1 MTFAVFLLAY
11 ALSQFFRSFL
21 AVIAPELAVELSLGP
36 QALGNMQ
43 AWWIAGFVAAQ
54 FPVGWAL
61 DTIGPRRTVSFA
73 MSAAVM
79 GAVLFAT
86 ADSAFDLDCAMAL
99 IGIGCAPIYM
109 GAVYI
114 FGRVNQ
120 PEQFALLCS
129 WLLGLGTAGNL
140 LAASPLAWSAQTF
153 GWRETMLGIAAT
165 GVFLALLVFVT
176 ITDPPKLSRS
186 REGPGALAAI
196 GEILSIR
203 SLWPILPLIAI
214 GYAVML
220 GERGLWAGPY
230 FAEVHG
236 LGPVERGNALLVM
249 AVAMSLGAMA
259 YGPLDRLFNTRKWVI
274 LPGSLITAAAFILLA
289 VTAPGLEAAIILIAI
304 IGACGMTYGVLMAH
318 ARAFFPDRI
327 LGRGITLMNVL
338 FIGGAGILQ
347 PVSGG
352 IVASMSANGSDAAAT
367 FSVIHLLFGLLLAAA
382 SAIYLFSR
390 DMPPRSN
397 SRL

>member
-21 AVIAPELAVELSLGP
+21 AVIAPELASELSLGP

-43 AWWIAGFVAAQ
+43 AWWIAGFVVAQ
-54 FPVGWAL
+54 FPIGWAL
-61 DTIGPRRTVSFA
+61 DTIGPRRTVSFV
-73 MSAAVM
+73 MSAAVV
-79 GAVLFAT
+79 GAVLFAK
-86 ADSAFDLDCAMAL
+86 ANSALMLDCAMAL

-114 FGRVNQ
+114 FGRVNR

-153 GWRETMLGIAAT
+153 GWRETMLGIAAAS
-165 GVFLALLVFVT
+165 VVLAVLVFVA
-176 ITDPPKLSRS
+176 ISDPPKLQRN
-186 REGPGALAAI
+186 RKGPSAVAAI
-196 GEILSIR
+196 GEILSIQH
-203 SLWPILPLIAI
+203 LWPILPLIAI

-220 GERGLWAGPY
+220 AERGLWAGPY

-236 LGPVERGNALLVM
+236 LGPVERGNALLAM
-249 AVAMSLGAMA
+249 AVAMSLGAMV

-274 LPGSLITAAAFILLA
+274 LPGSLVTAAAFILLGLA
-289 VTAPGLEAAIILIAI
+289 APGLTGAIILITI

-327 LGRGITLMNVL
+327 LGRGITMMNVL

-347 PVSGG
+347 PISGA
-352 IVASMSANGSDAAAT
+352 IVARMEANGSDAVAAY
-367 FSVIHLLFGLLLAAA
+367 SAIHLLFGVLLAAA

-390 DMPPRSN
+390 DMPPQKVSK
-397 SRL
+397 L

>member
-21 AVIAPELAVELSLGP
+21 AVIAPELSSELSLGP

-43 AWWIAGFVAAQ
+43 AWWIAGFVVAQ
-54 FPVGWAL
+54 FPIGWAL
-61 DTIGPRRTVSFA
+61 DTIGPRRTVSFV
-73 MSAAVM
+73 MSAAVV
-79 GAVLFAT
+79 GAILFAE
-86 ADSAFDLDCAMAL
+86 ANSAFMLDCAMAL

-114 FGRVNQ
+114 FGRVNR

-153 GWRETMLGIAAT
+153 GWRETMLGIAAASVVLAII
-165 GVFLALLVFVT
+165 VFIA
-176 ITDPPKLSRS
+176 IGDPPKLARN
-186 REGPGALAAI
+186 RDGPSALAAI
-196 GEILSIR
+196 GDILSIR
-203 SLWPILPLIAI
+203 YLWPILPLIGV

-220 GERGLWAGPY
+220 AERGLWAGPY

-249 AVAMSLGAMA
+249 AIAMSLGAMT

-274 LPGSLITAAAFILLA
+274 LPGSLVTAAAFIVLA
-289 VTAPGLEAAIILIAI
+289 LAAPGLATAIILIAI
-304 IGACGMTYGVLMAH
+304 IGAFGMTYGVLMAH

-338 FIGGAGILQ
+338 FIGGAGVLQ
-347 PVSGG
+347 PISGA
-352 IVASMSANGSDAAAT
+352 IVARMEANGSDAVAT
-367 FSVIHLLFGLLLAAA
+367 YSAIHLLFGVLLAAA

-390 DMPPRSN
+390 DMPPQ
-397 SRL
+397 RLSKL

>member
-21 AVIAPELAVELSLGP
+21 AVIAPELSSELSLGP
-36 QALGNMQ
+36 QELGNMQ
-43 AWWIAGFVAAQ
+43 AWWIAGFVVAQ
-54 FPVGWAL
+54 FPIGWAL
-61 DTIGPRRTVSFA
+61 DTIGPRRTVSFV
-73 MSAAVM
+73 MSAAVI
-79 GAVLFAT
+79 GAILFAK
-86 ADSAFDLDCAMAL
+86 ANSAFMLDCAMAL

-114 FGRVNQ
+114 FGRVNR

-153 GWRETMLGIAAT
+153 GWRETMLGIAAASVVLAII
-165 GVFLALLVFVT
+165 VFIA
-176 ITDPPKLSRS
+176 ISDPPKLPRR
-186 REGPGALAAI
+186 REGPSALAAI
-196 GEILSIR
+196 GDILSIR
-203 SLWPILPLIAI
+203 YLWPILPLVSI

-220 GERGLWAGPY
+220 AERGLWAGPY

-236 LGPVERGNALLVM
+236 LAPVERGNALLFM
-249 AVAMSLGAMA
+249 AFAMSLGAMT

-274 LPGSLITAAAFILLA
+274 LPGSLVTAAAFILLA
-289 VTAPGLEAAIILIAI
+289 LAAPGLTTAIVLVAI
-304 IGACGMTYGVLMAH
+304 IGAFGMTYGVLMAH

-338 FIGGAGILQ
+338 FIGGAGVLQ
-347 PVSGG
+347 PISGA
-352 IVASMSANGSDAAAT
+352 IVARMEANGSDAVAT
-367 FSVIHLLFGLLLAAA
+367 YSAIHLLFGVLLAAA

-390 DMPPRSN
+390 DMPPQRVS
-397 SRL
+397 SL

>member
-21 AVIAPELAVELSLGP
+21 AVIAPELSAELALGP
-36 QALGNMQ
+36 EALANMQ

-61 DTIGPRRTVSFA
+61 DTIGPRRTVSII
-73 MSAAVM
+73 MSAAVI
-79 GAVLFAT
+79 GAVLFAR
-86 ADSAFDLDCAMAL
+86 AHSAFMLDCAMAL

-114 FGRVNQ
+114 FARVNR

-140 LAASPLAWSAQTF
+140 LAASPLAWSAQAF
-153 GWRETMLGIAAT
+153 GWRETMLGIAGA
-165 GVFLALLVFVT
+165 GVLLAVLVFVA
-176 ITDPPKLSRS
+176 INDPPKLPRN
-186 REGPGALAAI
+186 RERPSALAAI
-196 GEILSIR
+196 GELLSIKH
-203 SLWPILPLIAI
+203 LWPILPLIAV

-220 GERGLWAGPY
+220 AERGLWAGPY

-236 LGPVERGNALLVM
+236 LGPVERGNALLAM
-249 AVAMSLGAMA
+249 AVAMSLGAMT

-289 VTAPGLEAAIILIAI
+289 LAAPGLKAAIILIAI
-304 IGACGMTYGVLMAH
+304 IGTCGMTYGVLMAH
-318 ARAFFPDRI
+318 ARAFLPDRI
-327 LGRGITLMNVL
+327 LGRGITMVNVL

-347 PVSGG
+347 PVSGA
-352 IVASMSANGSDAAAT
+352 IVARMEANGSDAVAAY
-367 FSVIHLLFGLLLAAA
+367 SAIHLLFGLLLAAA

-390 DMPPRSN
+390 DMPPQGS
-397 SRL
+397 SKL

>member
-21 AVIAPELAVELSLGP
+21 AVIAPELSTELALDS

-43 AWWIAGFVAAQ
+43 AWWIAGFVVAQ
-54 FPVGWAL
+54 FPIGWAL
-61 DTIGPRRTVSFA
+61 DTVGPRRTVSVV
-73 MSAAVM
+73 MSAAVI
-79 GAVLFAT
+79 GAVLFAR
-86 ADSAFDLDCAMAL
+86 AHSAFELDFAMAL

-114 FGRVNQ
+114 FGRVNR

-140 LAASPLAWSAQTF
+140 LAASPLAWSAQAF
-153 GWRETMLGIAAT
+153 GWRETMLGIAVA
-165 GVFLALLVFVT
+165 GAVLAVLVFMA
-176 ITDPPKLSRS
+176 ITDPPKLPRN
-186 REGPGALAAI
+186 REGPSAIAAV
-196 GEILSIR
+196 GEILLIKQ
-203 SLWPILPLIAI
+203 LWPILPLVAV

-220 GERGLWAGPY
+220 AERGLWAGPY

-236 LGPVERGNALLVM
+236 LGPVERGNALLAM

-274 LPGSLITAAAFILLA
+274 LPGSLVTAVAFIALA
-289 VTAPGLEAAIILIAI
+289 LATPGLEAAIIIVAV

-318 ARAFFPDRI
+318 ARAFFPDRL

-347 PVSGG
+347 PVSGAL
-352 IVASMSANGSDAAAT
+352 VARMEAGGSDAVAT
-367 FSVIHLLFGLLLAAA
+367 YAVIHLLFGLLLAAA
-382 SAIYLFSR
+382 SAIYFFSR
-390 DMPPRSN
+390 DMPPRSI
-397 SRL
+397 SKV

>member
-11 ALSQFFRSFL
+11 TLSQFFRSFL
-21 AVIAPELAVELSLGP
+21 AVIAPELAAELALGP

-43 AWWIAGFVAAQ
+43 AWWIAGFVVAQ

-61 DTIGPRRTVSFA
+61 DSIGPRRAVSFA
-73 MSAAVM
+73 MGAAVI
-79 GAVLFAT
+79 GAVLFAN
-86 ADSAFDLDCAMAL
+86 ASSAFELDCAMAL

-114 FGRVNQ
+114 FGRVNR

-129 WLLGLGTAGNL
+129 WLLGLGSAGNL
-140 LAASPLAWSAQTF
+140 LASSPLAWSAQTF
-153 GWRETMLGIAAT
+153 GWRETMLGIATAS
-165 GVFLALLVFVT
+165 VILAILVFAA
-176 ITDPPKLSRS
+176 IKDPPKLPRDH
-186 REGPGALAAI
+186 EGPRALAAI
-196 GEILSIR
+196 IDIISIR
-203 SLWPILPLIAI
+203 SLWPILPLIAV

-220 GERGLWAGPY
+220 AERGLWAGPY

-236 LGPVERGNALLVM
+236 LGPVERGNALFVM
-249 AVAMSLGAMA
+249 ALAMSAGAMI
-259 YGPLDRLFNTRKWVI
+259 YGPLDRIFNTRKWVV

-289 VTAPGLEAAIILIAI
+289 LAAPSLGTAIALIAV

-347 PVSGG
+347 PISGA
-352 IVASMSANGSDAAAT
+352 IVAHLTMTGSTPAAAY
-367 FSVIHLLFGLLLAAA
+367 SAIHLLFGVLLLAA
-382 SAIYLFSR
+382 SAIYLLSR
-390 DMPPRSN
+390 DMPPQTIL
-397 SRL
+397 RL

>member
-21 AVIAPELAVELSLGP
+21 AVIAPELSSELALGP

-43 AWWIAGFVAAQ
+43 AWWIAGFVVAQ

-73 MSAAVM
+73 MSAAVI
-79 GAVLFAT
+79 GAVLFAR
-86 ADSAFDLDCAMAL
+86 AHSALELECAMAL

-114 FGRVNQ
+114 FGRVNR

-153 GWRETMLGIAAT
+153 GWRETMLGIAVA
-165 GVFLALLVFVT
+165 GVILAALVFVA
-176 ITDPPKLSRS
+176 ISDPPKLARS
-186 REGPGALAAI
+186 REGPSALAAI
-196 GEILSIR
+196 AEILSIKHLR
-203 SLWPILPLIAI
+203 PILPLIAV

-220 GERGLWAGPY
+220 AERGLWAGPY

-236 LGPVERGNALLVM
+236 LGPVERGNALLAM
-249 AVAMSLGAMA
+249 AVAMSAGAMA

-274 LPGSLITAAAFILLA
+274 LPGSLMTAAAFILLA
-289 VTAPGLEAAIILIAI
+289 LATPGLKAAIILFAI

-347 PVSGG
+347 PISGA
-352 IVASMSANGSDAAAT
+352 IVARMETNGSDAVAT
-367 FSVIHLLFGLLLAAA
+367 YSVIHLLFGLLLAAA
-382 SAIYLFSR
+382 SAIYFFSR
-390 DMPPRSN
+390 DMPPQRVST
-397 SRL
+397 L

>member
-21 AVIAPELAVELSLGP
+21 AVIAPELSSELSLGP

-54 FPVGWAL
+54 FPIGWAL
-61 DTIGPRRTVSFA
+61 DTIGPRRTVSFV
-73 MSAAVM
+73 MSAAVI
-79 GAVLFAT
+79 GAILFAK
-86 ADSAFDLDCAMAL
+86 ANSAFMLDWAMAL

-114 FGRVNQ
+114 FGRVNR

-140 LAASPLAWSAQTF
+140 LAASPLAWSAQAF
-153 GWRETMLGIAAT
+153 GWRETMLGIAAASVVLAII
-165 GVFLALLVFVT
+165 VFIA
-176 ITDPPKLSRS
+176 ISDPPKLPRN
-186 REGPGALAAI
+186 REGPSALAAI
-196 GEILSIR
+196 GDILSIR
-203 SLWPILPLIAI
+203 HLWPILPLISI

-220 GERGLWAGPY
+220 AERGLWAGPY

-236 LGPVERGNALLVM
+236 LAPVERGNALLVM
-249 AVAMSLGAMA
+249 AIAMSLGAMS

-274 LPGSLITAAAFILLA
+274 LPGSLVTSAAFILLA
-289 VTAPGLEAAIILIAI
+289 LAAPGLTTAITLVAI
-304 IGACGMTYGVLMAH
+304 IGAFGMTYGVLMAH

-338 FIGGAGILQ
+338 FIGGAGVLQ
-347 PVSGG
+347 PVSGA
-352 IVASMSANGSDAAAT
+352 IVARMEANGSDALAT
-367 FSVIHLLFGLLLAAA
+367 YSAIHLLFGVLLAAA

-390 DMPPRSN
+390 DMPPQRVS
-397 SRL
+397 SL

>member
-21 AVIAPELAVELSLGP
+21 AVIAPELAVELGLDP
-36 QALGNMQ
+36 QVLGNMQ

-61 DTIGPRRTVSFA
+61 DTIGPRRTVSFV
-73 MSAAVM
+73 MSAAVI
-79 GAVLFAT
+79 GAVLFAR
-86 ADSAFDLDCAMAL
+86 ASSAFELNSAMAL
-99 IGIGCAPIYM
+99 IGIGCSPIYM

-114 FGRVNQ
+114 FGRINR

-153 GWRETMLGIAAT
+153 GWRETMLGIAAAS
-165 GVFLALLVFVT
+165 VVLAALVFVAT
-176 ITDPPKLSRS
+176 SDPPKLPRKRQATS
-186 REGPGALAAI
+186 AFAAI
-196 GEILSIR
+196 RDILSIR
-203 SLWPILPLIAI
+203 YLWPILPLIAI

-220 GERGLWAGPY
+220 AERGLWVGPY

-236 LGPVERGNALLVM
+236 LGPVARGNALLAM

-259 YGPLDRLFNTRKWVI
+259 YGPLDRLFHTRKWVI

-289 VTAPGLEAAIILIAI
+289 LAAPGLEAAIMLIAI
-304 IGACGMTYGVLMAH
+304 IGACGMTYGVLMAD

-347 PVSGG
+347 PISGA
-352 IVASMSANGSDAAAT
+352 IVARMAANGSTPAAAYST
-367 FSVIHLLFGLLLAAA
+367 IHLLFGLLLAAA

-390 DMPPRSN
+390 DMPPRSG
-397 SRL
+397 STV

>member
-21 AVIAPELAVELSLGP
+21 AVIAPELSSELSLGP
-36 QALGNMQ
+36 QELGNMQ
-43 AWWIAGFVAAQ
+43 AWWIAGFVVAQ
-54 FPVGWAL
+54 FPIGWAL
-61 DTIGPRRTVSFA
+61 DTIGPRRTVSFV
-73 MSAAVM
+73 MSAAVI
-79 GAVLFAT
+79 GAILFAK
-86 ADSAFDLDCAMAL
+86 ANSAFMLDCAMAL

-114 FGRVNQ
+114 FGRVNR

-153 GWRETMLGIAAT
+153 GWRETMLGIAAASVVLAII
-165 GVFLALLVFVT
+165 VFIA
-176 ITDPPKLSRS
+176 ISDPPKLPRR
-186 REGPGALAAI
+186 REGPSALAAI
-196 GEILSIR
+196 GDILSIR
-203 SLWPILPLIAI
+203 YLWPILPLVSI

-220 GERGLWAGPY
+220 AERGLWAGPY

-236 LGPVERGNALLVM
+236 LAPVERGNALLFM
-249 AVAMSLGAMA
+249 AFAMSLGAMT

-274 LPGSLITAAAFILLA
+274 LPGSLVTAAAFILLA
-289 VTAPGLEAAIILIAI
+289 LAAPGLTTAIILVAI
-304 IGACGMTYGVLMAH
+304 IGAFGMTYGVLMAH

-338 FIGGAGILQ
+338 FIGGAGVLQ
-347 PVSGG
+347 PISGA
-352 IVASMSANGSDAAAT
+352 IVARMEANGSDAVAT
-367 FSVIHLLFGLLLAAA
+367 YSAIHLLFGVLLAAA

-390 DMPPRSN
+390 DMPPQRVS
-397 SRL
+397 SL